1 MFDPA
6 TQRYT
11 TISSLPRRRFAHSAA
26 AGPDGRIY
34 VAGGAESNQTVG
46 SELNIVDIYDPS
58 TETWTEGAPMP
69 TPRMFVGLAFG
80 KDGLLYALGG
90 GASEQVFTGLRVSTV
105 LNVLEIYDPAANRWM
120 QGAPAPTPREWP
132 GTGFVL
138 LPDGHLA
145 AHGGLGLGTSASGA
159 GVIYPTA
166 FETYDPASN
175 TWTAR
180 QPLPEPAPGMASLA
194 VSGGLLYA
202 FGGYVAADD
211 VTAPFHPSLAI
222 YKWV

>member
-1 MFDPA
+1 
-6 TQRYT
+6 
-11 TISSLPRRRFAHSAA
+11 
-26 AGPDGRIY
+26 
-34 VAGGAESNQTVG
+34 
-46 SELNIVDIYDPS
+46 
-58 TETWTEGAPMP
+58 MP

-222 YKWV
+222 YKWVLLPPTIGMLLDDYSCAADANHEHAVILAEDFIIQIDAHNRVRPQLPGILFQLGQCSFPR